1 MKIARTKLLTTAIS
15 LGLAIGLSAC
25 SEPQSTAKPAS
36 VESLKASAPV
46 KETTR
51 PNVIVILADDMQKGV
66 TGHEGHPIIK
76 TPNIDK
82 LASGGTVFNKGFATS
97 PVCTPSRTNL
107 LTGLYERRHGINF
120 GSNST
125 MTEEAWANTYPML
138 LKKSGYFVGYV
149 GKNHTPIGNTDK
161 GGFGYKSGVMDTSFD
176 YWYASHKHLSF
187 YPKDKAAHKIFKN
200 AKADTQVEIIE
211 EGIENFMA
219 PNEAF
224 KAGYSFLDSRPKDQ
238 PFALLVNFNVPHA
251 NSTSSMQLRDS
262 DLDLYKTVYRD
273 QIEQITLPN
282 TYVAE
287 QDIVKPKLPKHVYNG
302 EYLHTYNYVK
312 TPESLK
318 ERKIREMQTISGIDK
333 LVGKLVKQLEAQ
345 GVADNTIIIFTS
357 DHGLMHGEFGMGG
370 KTLLYE
376 PMVRIPMVIYDPRNT
391 KQKADSNDDLVAL
404 VDIAPTLLDLTG
416 TPIPKSIHGKS
427 LKPLMQN
434 KEVDWRQEIFLE
446 NMMMI
451 QNYPRAESV
460 RTHKWKYTRYF
471 DKKNDGPYEIVINN
485 SINGEQP
492 IYEELYDIEN
502 DPDEI
507 HNLIN
512 NEEHQQTIEK
522 LRLKNKELV
531 KKYRGKGPL
540 NTHIDNENAKPIDP
554 LVG

>member
-1 MKIARTKLLTTAIS
+1 MKTHKSLQRLAIS
-15 LGLAIGLSAC
+15 LAIAAGLVGCTEVDENAASDAI
-25 SEPQSTAKPAS
+25 T
-36 VESLKASAPV
+36 
-46 KETTR
+46 KEKVR

-82 LASGGTVFNKGFATS
+82 LATGGTVFGKAFATS

-149 GKNHTPIGNTDK
+149 GKNHTPIGKTSE
-161 GGFGYKSGVMDTSFD
+161 GGFGYKSGIMDTSFD

-187 YPKDKAAHKIFKN
+187 YPKDKKAHKIFKN
-200 AKADTQVEIIE
+200 AKADTQIEIME
-211 EGIENFMA
+211 EGVENFMA

-238 PFALLVNFNVPHA
+238 PFALLLNFNVPHA

-262 DLDLYKTVYRD
+262 DLDLYKTAYRD
-273 QIEQITLPN
+273 QIDEITLPK

-287 QDIVKPKLPKHVYNG
+287 KDIKAPKLPKHVYNG
-302 EYLHTYNYVK
+302 EYIKTYNYVK
-312 TPESLK
+312 TPDTLK

-333 LVGKLVKQLEAQ
+333 LVGKLVKHLEEQ
-345 GVADNTIIIFTS
+345 GVADNTIIVFTS

-376 PMVRIPMVIYDPRNT
+376 PMVRIPMVVYDPRVKPSN
-391 KQKADSNDDLVAL
+391 KADSNSDLVAL

-416 TPIPKSIHGKS
+416 TAIPDEMHGES
-427 LKPLMQN
+427 LKPLMLKQ
-434 KEVDWRQEIFLE
+434 EVNGQRVQWREEIFLE

-451 QNYPRAESV
+451 QNYPRTESV
-460 RTHKWKYTRYF
+460 RTHKWKYIRYF
-471 DKKNDGPYEIVINN
+471 DKKNDGPYEVAINN

-492 IYEELYDIEN
+492 IYEELYNIEN

-507 HNLIN
+507 NNLIDVP
-512 NEEHQQTIEK
+512 EHKQIVEQ
-522 LRLKNKELV
+522 LRSKNAELV

-540 NTHIDNENAKPIDP
+540 NTHISEKKVKAIDP

>member
-1 MKIARTKLLTTAIS
+1 MKTYKLLQRFAIS
-15 LGLAIGLSAC
+15 LAIAAGISGC
-25 SEPQSTAKPAS
+25 TEVDENTA
-36 VESLKASAPV
+36 LGTIT
-46 KETTR
+46 KENTR
-51 PNVIVILADDMQKGV
+51 PNVIVILADDMQNGV

-82 LASGGTVFNKGFATS
+82 LATGGTVFGKAFATS

-138 LKKSGYFVGYV
+138 MKKSGYFVGYV
-149 GKNHTPIGNTDK
+149 GKNHTPIGKTPE
-161 GGFGYKSGVMDTSFD
+161 GGFGYKSGLMDSSFD

-187 YPKDKAAHKIFKN
+187 YPKDKKAHKIFKN
-200 AKADTQVEIIE
+200 AKADTQIEIIE
-211 EGIENFMA
+211 EGVENFMA

-238 PFALLVNFNVPHA
+238 PFALLLNFNVPHA

-262 DLDLYKTVYRD
+262 DLDLYKTAYRD
-273 QIEQITLPN
+273 QIDEITLPK

-287 QDIVKPKLPKHVYNG
+287 KDIKTPKLPKHVYNG
-302 EYLHTYNYVK
+302 EYIQTYNYVK
-312 TPESLK
+312 TPDTLK

-333 LVGKLVKQLEAQ
+333 LVGKLVKHLEEQ
-345 GVADNTIIIFTS
+345 GVADNTIIVFTS

-376 PMVRIPMVIYDPRNT
+376 PMVRIPMVVYDPRIKLSN
-391 KQKADSNDDLVAL
+391 KADNNSDLVAL

-416 TPIPKSIHGKS
+416 TAIPNEMHGES
-427 LKPLMQN
+427 LKPLMLKQEAN
-434 KEVDWRQEIFLE
+434 GQKAQWREEIFLE

-451 QNYPRAESV
+451 QNYPRTESV
-460 RTHKWKYTRYF
+460 RTHKWKYIRYF
-471 DKKNDGPYEIVINN
+471 DKKNDGPYEVAINN

-507 HNLIN
+507 DNLIDAP
-512 NEEHQQTIEK
+512 EHKQIVEQ
-522 LRLKNKELV
+522 LRSKNTELV

-540 NTHIDNENAKPIDP
+540 NTHISKKKVKPIDP

>member
-1 MKIARTKLLTTAIS
+1 MIIDRQRLLTLAVSVGI
-15 LGLAIGLSAC
+15 AIGLTACGESKTLKTEKATDSSVSESAKV
-25 SEPQSTAKPAS
+25 S
-36 VESLKASAPV
+36 
-46 KETTR
+46 TR
-51 PNVIVILADDMQKGV
+51 PNVIVILADDLQKGV

-82 LASGGTVFNKGFATS
+82 LATGGTVFGKAFATS

-138 LKKSGYFVGYV
+138 LKESGYFVGYV
-149 GKNHTPIGNTDK
+149 GKNHTPIGKTDE
-161 GGFGYKSGVMDTSFD
+161 GGFGYKSGLMDNSFD

-187 YPKDKAAHKIFKN
+187 YPKDKKAHKIFKN
-200 AKADTQVEIIE
+200 AKADTQIEIIE
-211 EGIENFMA
+211 EGMENFME

-224 KAGYSFLDSRPKDQ
+224 QAGYSFLDSRPKDQ

-251 NSTSSMQLRDS
+251 NGTGSMQMRES
-262 DLDLYKTVYRD
+262 DLDLYKTTYRD
-273 QIEQITLPN
+273 KIDEITLPN

-287 QDIVKPKLPKHVYNG
+287 KDITEPKLPKHVYNG
-302 EYLHTYNYVK
+302 EYVKPYNYVK
-312 TPESLK
+312 TPETLK

-333 LVGKLVKQLEAQ
+333 LIGKLIGHLEEQ
-345 GVADNTIIIFTS
+345 GVADNTIIVFTS

-376 PMVRIPMVIYDPRNT
+376 PMVRIPMVIYDPRNI
-391 KQKADSNDDLVAL
+391 KNKASNSNDLVAL
-404 VDIAPTLLDLTG
+404 VDIAPTILDLTQ
-416 TPIPKSIHGKS
+416 TPTPKEMHGKS
-427 LKPLMQN
+427 LTSLMSGDNTQ
-434 KEVDWRQEIFLE
+434 WRQEIFLE

-460 RTHKWKYTRYF
+460 RTHQWKYIRYF
-471 DKKNDGPYEIVINN
+471 DKKNDGRYEVVINN

-507 HNLIN
+507 HNLIDKP
-512 NEEHQQTIEK
+512 EHHDIANQ
-522 LRLKNKELV
+522 LRAKNKELV

-540 NTHIDNENAKPIDP
+540 NTHINPQKVKAVDP

>member
-1 MKIARTKLLTTAIS
+1 MKVDRVKLLGIAFT
-15 LGLAIGLSAC
+15 LAITAC
-25 SEPQSTAKPAS
+25 GESHISTQENKTSKAENTIVS
-36 VESLKASAPV
+36 VKQTS
-46 KETTR
+46 R
-51 PNVIVILADDMQKGV
+51 PNVIVILADDMRKGV

-82 LASGGTVFNKGFATS
+82 LATGGTVFGKAFATS

-161 GGFGYKSGVMDTSFD
+161 GGFGYKSGVMDNSFD

-187 YPKDKAAHKIFKN
+187 YPKDKKAHKIFKN
-200 AKADTQVEIIE
+200 AQADTQIEIIE
-211 EGIENFMA
+211 EGVENFMS

-251 NSTSSMQLRDS
+251 NGTGSMQMRDS
-262 DLDLYKTVYRD
+262 DLDLYKTAYRD
-273 QIEQITLPN
+273 QIDEITIPD
-282 TYVAE
+282 TYIAE
-287 QDIVKPKLPKHVYNG
+287 KDIVKPKLPKHVYNG
-302 EYLHTYNYVK
+302 EYIQTYNYVK
-312 TPESLK
+312 TPETLK
-318 ERKIREMQTISGIDK
+318 ERKVREMQTISGIDK
-333 LVGKLVKQLEAQ
+333 LVGTLVKHLEEQ
-345 GVADNTIIIFTS
+345 GVADNTIIVFTS

-370 KTLLYE
+370 KTLLYD

-391 KQKADSNDDLVAL
+391 NQKADKNSDLVAL

-416 TPIPKSIHGKS
+416 TPIPEGIHGKS
-427 LKPLMQN
+427 LKPLMQG
-434 KEVDWRQEIFLE
+434 KDVDWRQEIFLE

-451 QNYPRAESV
+451 QNYPRTESV

-492 IYEELYDIEN
+492 IYEELFDIEN
-502 DPDEI
+502 DPNEV

-512 NEEHQQTIEK
+512 NDEHQQTVEQ

-531 KKYRGKGPL
+531 KKYRGKEPL
-540 NTHIDNENAKPIDP
+540 KTIIDKNAKPIDP